1 MSARL
6 RVGDIVRAGPVIAV
20 LTIERAADAVPLAG
34 ALLAGGVTVLEVT
47 LRTGEALAA
56 IQAIAAEVPEA
67 IVGAGTVLNPKDL
80 QRAEAA
86 GARFIVSPGLT
97 EPLLRAAE
105 DSPLPYLPGV
115 STVSEVM
122 TGLDA
127 GLNEFKFFPAE
138 ATGGSAFLK
147 ALHSPLPHC
156 RFCPTGG
163 VTAEAARAYLAL
175 PNVPCVGGGWIAP
188 PRSILAGNWEHIT
201 NLARAASALP
211 A

>member
-1 MSARL
+1 L
-6 RVGDIVRAGPVIAV
+6 TVGDIVRAGPVIAV

-47 LRTGEALAA
+47 LRTGAA
-56 IQAIAAEVPEA
+56 IEAIKAIAAEVPEA
-67 IVGAGTVLNPKDL
+67 IVGAGTLLNPKDL
-80 QRAEAA
+80 QRAEQA

-97 EPLLRAAE
+97 EPLLRAAA

-127 GLNEFKFFPAE
+127 GLSEFKFFPAE
-138 ATGGSAFLK
+138 AAGGPAFLK
-147 ALHSPLPHC
+147 ALHGPLPHC

-163 VTAEAARAYLAL
+163 VTAESARAWLEL

-188 PRSILAGNWEHIT
+188 ARSILAGNWEHIA
-201 NLARAASALP
+201 NLARAASAL